1 MRTFQD
7 VCICFYMFVQVI
19 AFISVY
25 NLYMFIFDLSHFEHV
40 EGIEAV
46 VEVIFSGK
54 QLQNSF
60 KEGVIGKGY
69 ISYLHQGQLPW
80 SSCPWS

>member
-1 MRTFQD
+1 MRLL
-7 VCICFYMFVQVI
+7 VLH
-19 AFISVY
+19 

-40 EGIEAV
+40 EGIEAI

-60 KEGVIGKGY
+60 KEGVIWKVFP
-69 ISYLHQGQLPW
+69 LFEVELPY
-80 SSCPWS
+80 SRLS